1 MVLCSADL
9 LARHPYSYSAIYGW
23 GREGSLFYSG
33 LMGHPQ
39 SELVV
44 RMLDEFYLIYPKAKR
59 DSDGDQKPPER
70 INVNTPIP
78 RMNNNNISL

>member
-1 MVLCSADL
+1 
-9 LARHPYSYSAIYGW
+9 
-23 GREGSLFYSG
+23 
-33 LMGHPQ
+33 MGHPQ

-44 RMLDEFYLIYPKAKR
+44 RMLDEYCLIYPKAKR

>member
-1 MVLCSADL
+1 M
-9 LARHPYSYSAIYGW
+9 
-23 GREGSLFYSG
+23 FYSG

-44 RMLDEFYLIYPKAKR
+44 RMLDEFCLIYPKAKR
-59 DSDGDQKPPER
+59 DGDGDQKPPER

-78 RMNNNNISL
+78 RMNNNISLRFRFIDYIVIDD